1 MLVISR
7 FRLAVACTIGMSLFS
22 GCGDGNGPTDMARDD
37 GSAPVAVQSAAPGQG
52 ILLAGRGPGG
62 PGGPGP
68 GSAGP
73 RGPGDPDWPSFLSE
87 RLKGEQDRI
96 AARRLSGKRETDS
109 LTIEWRAFLKT
120 RRDRRASTLLMC
132 EPKPYEAETAII
144 GPEGGEIAF
153 GPHKI
158 KIPKGALSEPT
169 VVTAEALS
177 SLIVS
182 AEFSPHGVVFARKVE
197 LELSYKGC
205 VLPTDFRKLLAVY
218 LDDDDNI
225 LEYPVALD
233 FRRGDKVIARID
245 HFSKYAVAY

>member
-1 MLVISR
+1 
-7 FRLAVACTIGMSLFS
+7 
-22 GCGDGNGPTDMARDD
+22 
-37 GSAPVAVQSAAPGQG
+37 VQAAAPGQG
-52 ILLAGRGPGG
+52 ILLAGRGDGG
-62 PGGPGP
+62 PGAGPAGRPGP
-68 GSAGP
+68 GGS
-73 RGPGDPDWPSFLSE
+73 DWPSFLSE

-177 SLIVS
+177 SLLVS
-182 AEFSPHGVVFARKVE
+182 AEFSPHGLVFDKKVE

-205 VLPTDFRKLLAVY
+205 YLPSDFRTLRAVY
-218 LDDDDNI
+218 LDDADNI
-225 LEYPVALD
+225 IEWPWALD
-233 FRRGDKVIARID
+233 FRRGDKVVARID